1 MGQQRQRGSK
11 HDYPESAHV
20 IRDYATLKLIAQA
33 FAAGQIKLLI
43 LLGGPGKGKGQI
55 VKRAMQAQAP
65 ATDAV
70 FFQALSQSLDNILAR
85 LAPDAA
91 PQPDPLNLGPGL
103 YIKGFVSPTSHGQR
117 A

>member
-11 HDYPESAHV
+11 RKYPESAHIV
-20 IRDYATLKLIAQA
+20 RDYATLKNIAQA

-65 ATDAV
+65 TTDAV
-70 FFQALSQSLDNILAR
+70 FIQALSQSLDNILAR
-85 LAPDAA
+85 LAPGAA
-91 PQPDPLNLGPGL
+91 TQADPPNLGPGL
-103 YIKGFVSPTSHGQR
+103 YIKGYVSPISFHI
-117 A
+117 